1 MKSSCLTLAF
11 VFFQLWILAQ
21 DNTLRFSQLQ
31 QPVEIITDRWGVAH
45 IYAKTETDLF
55 FAQGY
60 NAAKDRLYQFEIF
73 RRKATGTMAAVL
85 GKKELKRDIGARLFR
100 FRGNMDAEFAHYHPR
115 GKAIIQSFV
124 KGVNAYI
131 RQVLSGEMP
140 MPLELQLLGIKP
152 GYWTPEVVIS
162 RHNGWLTNVQ
172 EELATARLL
181 QKIGEEK
188 LRAITNFHPGYPDL
202 HIDSTIDAARLNDD
216 VLGLYNAFR
225 SPLVFKPGD
234 IVAGMRNKEDAAV
247 FASDLSEPALYKQE
261 EGSNNWVISSKLAA
275 NGFPML
281 ANDPHR
287 AITTPSLRYI
297 VHLSAPGW
305 NVVGGGEPILPGVSI
320 GHNNDGAWGL
330 TIFETDAEDLYVYK
344 LNPGNPLQYFYKG
357 QWKTFRK
364 INDTIPVKDD
374 LPQVVSLY
382 YSVHGPVTFIDSVHH
397 IAYAVKCGWLEK
409 GSAPYLASLRMD
421 QAKTGNEFKAACS
434 FSYIPAENMVWAD
447 KKGHISWQTVG
458 IAPVRNH
465 HSGMVPVPGDGRYEW
480 DGYLPVLKRP
490 AAYDPEEG
498 FICTANENRTPPDY
512 PYMNSIGYSWSDA
525 FRHDRIQEVLGSK
538 NKITMEDMQAL
549 QTDYYSMTA
558 RSLISLLKELQ
569 STDSNFIKAKKLLLE
584 WDLFLTA
591 SSVPATVYVAWEH
604 WLGANLLKQF
614 QLDNIKGEDLE
625 FNTKK
630 MIDLLNEPDKRL
642 GENVVAARDQLLIS
656 SLEDAMKELTLKLG
670 SDMSNWQWG
679 QLKMKHVWIKHA
691 LSNVVNEK
699 VQSAIDAG
707 PVARGGNENSVNSTG
722 SSMNQM
728 SGASFRVLIDC
739 ADWDLM
745 KAINT
750 PGQSGDPNSV
760 HYKDLFDLWSKDE
773 YFPLYFSK
781 EKINSVKEKVLVLSP
796 K

>member
-1 MKSSCLTLAF
+1 
-11 VFFQLWILAQ
+11 
-21 DNTLRFSQLQ
+21 
-31 QPVEIITDRWGVAH
+31 
-45 IYAKTETDLF
+45 
-55 FAQGY
+55 
-60 NAAKDRLYQFEIF
+60 
-73 RRKATGTMAAVL
+73 
-85 GKKELKRDIGARLFR
+85 
-100 FRGNMDAEFAHYHPR
+100 
-115 GKAIIQSFV
+115 
-124 KGVNAYI
+124 
-131 RQVLSGEMP
+131 
-140 MPLELQLLGIKP
+140 
-152 GYWTPEVVIS
+152 
-162 RHNGWLTNVQ
+162 
-172 EELATARLL
+172 
-181 QKIGEEK
+181 
-188 LRAITNFHPGYPDL
+188 
-202 HIDSTIDAARLNDD
+202 
-216 VLGLYNAFR
+216 
-225 SPLVFKPGD
+225 
-234 IVAGMRNKEDAAV
+234 
-247 FASDLSEPALYKQE
+247 
-261 EGSNNWVISSKLAA
+261 
-275 NGFPML
+275 
-281 ANDPHR
+281 
-287 AITTPSLRYI
+287 
-297 VHLSAPGW
+297 
-305 NVVGGGEPILPGVSI
+305 
-320 GHNNDGAWGL
+320 
-330 TIFETDAEDLYVYK
+330 
-344 LNPGNPLQYFYKG
+344 
-357 QWKTFRK
+357 
-364 INDTIPVKDD
+364 
-374 LPQVVSLY
+374 
-382 YSVHGPVTFIDSVHH
+382 
-397 IAYAVKCGWLEK
+397 
-409 GSAPYLASLRMD
+409 
-421 QAKTGNEFKAACS
+421 
-434 FSYIPAENMVWAD
+434 MVWAD

-465 HSGMVPVPGDGRYEW
+465 HSGMVPVPGDGRYDW

-490 AAYDPEEG
+490 AAYDPDEG

-584 WDLFLTA
+584 WDLFLKA
-591 SSVPATVYVAWEH
+591 SSVAATVYVSWEH
-604 WLGANLLKQF
+604 WLETNLLKQF

-642 GENVVAARDQLLIS
+642 GENVVAARDQLLVS

-773 YFPLYFSK
+773 YFSLYFSK